1 MCMEE
6 DVRVSIVLTCFT
18 LGSISVNIVK
28 NHWTPSKAKNFGD
41 CIRDRKI
48 SMKYSNAG
56 NY

>member
-1 MCMEE
+1 MEE